1 VTLWLYPTRLDVR
14 GGFFVFPILKGETML
29 RPKLLGAAVLAV
41 VASASARTA
50 RAQATVGADLGLF
63 SGYVWRGVSLT
74 NRPVGQPNVYV
85 AFPAGNASVTV
96 GGWANVDLGRYN
108 DADDFSQSGG
118 VSSLNLSEFDPWAEV
133 SVPVGKATLTGGVV
147 GYVYPNDFGATDDF
161 NTWEVYG
168 KVGLGLPLSPKL
180 AVYYDFDKV
189 NGAYVEGSVGHSL
202 PLGSALTLN
211 LGALGGLSAGQAE
224 ADSPGELNNFLENG
238 FTHLDL
244 SAGVPFSAGIFSIT
258 PVIHF
263 LVNGDEIT
271 RLTSPGDESD
281 VKLWGGLTVSW
292 SRALG
297 APAASE

>member
-1 VTLWLYPTRLDVR
+1 
-14 GGFFVFPILKGETML
+14 ML

-41 VASASARTA
+41 AALASARTA
-50 RAQATVGADLGLF
+50 QAQATMGADLGLF

-74 NRPVGQPNVYV
+74 NRPVGQPNVYLTV
-85 AFPAGNASVTV
+85 PAGNASVTL
-96 GGWANVDLGRYN
+96 GGWANVDLGRY
-108 DADDFSQSGG
+108 DGADDFSQSGG
-118 VSSLNLSEFDPWAEV
+118 VSGLNLSEFDPWAEV
-133 SVPVGKATLTGGVV
+133 SVPVGQATLTGGVV
-147 GYVYPNDFGATDDF
+147 GYVFPNDLGATDDF

-168 KVGLGLPLSPKL
+168 KLGLAVPLSPKL

-189 NGAYVEGSVGHSL
+189 DGAYIEGSVGHSL
-202 PLGSALTLN
+202 PLGASLSLN
-211 LGALGGLSAGQAE
+211 LAALGGLSAGQAE
-224 ADSPGELNNFLENG
+224 ATAPGELNNFFENG

-271 RLTSPGDESD
+271 KLTSPGDQSD
-281 VKLWGGLTVSW
+281 VKLWGGLTLSW

-297 APAASE
+297 AAAASE

>member
-1 VTLWLYPTRLDVR
+1 
-14 GGFFVFPILKGETML
+14 ML

-85 AFPAGNASVTV
+85 VFPAGNASVTV

-133 SVPVGKATLTGGVV
+133 SMPVGKATLTGGVV
-147 GYVYPNDFGATDDF
+147 GYVFPNDFGATDDF

-168 KVGLGLPLSPKL
+168 KVGLGVPLSPKL

-189 NGAYVEGSVGHSL
+189 NGVYVEGSVGHSL
-202 PLGSALTLN
+202 PLGSALSLN

-258 PVIHF
+258 PVVHF
-263 LVNGDEIT
+263 LVNGDEVT
-271 RLTSPGDESD
+271 KFTSPGDESD
-281 VKLWGGLTVSW
+281 VKLWGGLTISW

-297 APAASE
+297 APATSE

>member
-1 VTLWLYPTRLDVR
+1 
-14 GGFFVFPILKGETML
+14 ML
-29 RPKLLGAAVLAV
+29 RPKLLGAAVLTLA
-41 VASASARTA
+41 AAGTRTA
-50 RAQATVGADLGLF
+50 QAQATVGADLGLF

-108 DADDFSQSGG
+108 GSDDFSQSGG
-118 VSSLNLSEFDPWAEV
+118 ASGFNLSEFDPWAEV
-133 SVPVGKATLTGGVV
+133 SLPVGKATVAGGVV
-147 GYVYPNDFGATDDF
+147 GYVFPNEFGVTDDF

-168 KVGLGLPLSPKL
+168 KVGLGVPLSPKL

-189 NGAYVEGSVGHSL
+189 NGAYIEASVAHAV
-202 PLGSALTLN
+202 PLGASLSLN

-224 ADSPGELNNFLENG
+224 ADEAGEINNFFENG

-244 SAGVPFSAGIFSIT
+244 SAGVPLSAGIFSIT
-258 PVIHF
+258 PVLHF

-271 RLTSPGDESD
+271 KLTSPGEESD
-281 VKLWGGLTVSW
+281 VKLWGGLTISW
-292 SRALG
+292 SRPLG
-297 APAASE
+297 TPATSE

>member
-1 VTLWLYPTRLDVR
+1 
-14 GGFFVFPILKGETML
+14 ML

-74 NRPVGQPNVYV
+74 NRPVGQPNVYL

-96 GGWANVDLGRYN
+96 GGWANVDLGRY
-108 DADDFSQSGG
+108 DDSGDFSQSGG
-118 VSSLNLSEFDPWAEV
+118 VSSFNLSEFDPWAEV

-147 GYVYPNDFGATDDF
+147 GYVFPNDFPGATDDF

-168 KVGLGLPLSPKL
+168 KVGLGVPLSPKL

-189 NGAYVEGSVGHSL
+189 NGAYIEGSIGHSL
-202 PLGSALTLN
+202 PLGSSLSLN
-211 LGALGGLSAGQAE
+211 LGALGGVSAGQAE
-224 ADSPGELNNFLENG
+224 ADAPGELNNFFENG

-271 RLTSPGDESD
+271 KLTSPGDESD
-281 VKLWGGLTVSW
+281 AKLWGGLTISW

-297 APAASE
+297 APARSE

>member
-1 VTLWLYPTRLDVR
+1 
-14 GGFFVFPILKGETML
+14 ML
-29 RPKLLGAAVLAV
+29 RPELLGVAVLAV

-96 GGWANVDLGRYN
+96 GGWANVDLGRYD

-133 SVPVGKATLTGGVV
+133 SLPVGKATLTGGVV
-147 GYVYPNDFGATDDF
+147 GYVFPNDFGVTDDF

-168 KVGLGLPLSPKL
+168 KVGLGVPLSPKL

-189 NGAYVEGSVGHSL
+189 NGAYIEGSLGHSV
-202 PLGSALTLN
+202 PLGSVSLN
-211 LGALGGLSAGQAE
+211 LGALAGLSAGQAE
-224 ADSPGELNNFLENG
+224 ADTPGEINNFFENG

-244 SAGVPFSAGIFSIT
+244 SAGVPVSAGIFSIT

-271 RLTSPGDESD
+271 KLTSPEDESD
-281 VKLWGGLTVSW
+281 VKLWGGLTISW

-297 APAASE
+297 AAATSE

>member
-1 VTLWLYPTRLDVR
+1 
-14 GGFFVFPILKGETML
+14 ML

-74 NRPVGQPNVYV
+74 NRPVGQPNVYA

-96 GGWANVDLGRYN
+96 GGWANVDLGRYD

-147 GYVYPNDFGATDDF
+147 GYLFPNDFGVTDDF

-168 KVGLGLPLSPKL
+168 KVGLGVPLSPKL

-189 NGAYVEGSVGHSL
+189 NGAYLEGSVGHSV
-202 PLGSALTLN
+202 PLGSVSLN
-211 LGALGGLSAGQAE
+211 LGALAGLSAGQAE
-224 ADSPGELNNFLENG
+224 SDSPDEINNFFENG

-244 SAGVPFSAGIFSIT
+244 SAGVPISAGIFSIT
-258 PVIHF
+258 PVVHF

-271 RLTSPGDESD
+271 KLTSPGDESD
-281 VKLWGGLTVSW
+281 VKLWGGLTISW
-292 SRALG
+292 SRVLG
-297 APAASE
+297 AAATSE

>member
-1 VTLWLYPTRLDVR
+1 M
-14 GGFFVFPILKGETML
+14 F

-41 VASASARTA
+41 IASASPRPT

-96 GGWANVDLGRYN
+96 GGWANVDLGRY
-108 DADDFSQSGG
+108 DDTDDFSQSGG

-147 GYVYPNDFGATDDF
+147 GYVFPNDFGITDDF

-168 KVGLGLPLSPKL
+168 KVGLGVPLSPKL

-189 NGAYVEGSVGHSL
+189 NGAYIEGSVGHSV
-202 PLGSALTLN
+202 PLGSVSLN
-211 LGALGGLSAGQAE
+211 LGALAGLSAGQAE
-224 ADSPGELNNFLENG
+224 ADSPGEINNFLENG

-244 SAGVPFSAGIFSIT
+244 SAGVPVSAGIFSIT

-263 LVNGDEIT
+263 LVNGDEAT
-271 RLTSPGDESD
+271 KFTSPGDESD
-281 VKLWGGLTVSW
+281 VKLWGGLTLSW

-297 APAASE
+297 ATATSE

>member
-1 VTLWLYPTRLDVR
+1 
-14 GGFFVFPILKGETML
+14 ML
-29 RPKLLGAAVLAV
+29 RSKLLGAAVLAV
-41 VASASARTA
+41 VAAASARSA
-50 RAQATVGADLGLF
+50 RAQATVGADLGMF

-96 GGWANVDLGRYN
+96 GGWANVDLGRYD

-133 SVPVGKATLTGGVV
+133 SVPAGKATLTGGVV
-147 GYVYPNDFGATDDF
+147 GYVFPNDFGATDDF

-168 KVGLGLPLSPKL
+168 KVGLGVPLSPKL

-189 NGAYVEGSVGHSL
+189 NGAYIEGSLAHSL
-202 PLGSALTLN
+202 PLGSSLSLN

-224 ADSPGELNNFLENG
+224 AESADEINNFFENG

-258 PVIHF
+258 PVVHF
-263 LVNGDEIT
+263 LVNGDEVT
-271 RLTSPGDESD
+271 KLTSPGEQDD
-281 VKLWGGLTVSW
+281 VKLWGGLTISW
-292 SRALG
+292 ARALG
-297 APAASE
+297 ATATSE

>member
-14 GGFFVFPILKGETML
+14 GGFFVFPTLKGETML

-41 VASASARTA
+41 VASATARTA

-63 SGYVWRGVSLT
+63 SGYVWRGISVT
-74 NRPVGQPNVYV
+74 NRPVGQPNVY
-85 AFPAGNASVTV
+85 AALPAGNALVTV
-96 GGWANVDLGRYN
+96 GGWANVDLGRY
-108 DADDFSQSGG
+108 DDTDDFSQSGG

-147 GYVYPNDFGATDDF
+147 GYVFPNDFGATDDL

-168 KVGLGLPLSPKL
+168 KVGLGVPLSPKL

-189 NGAYVEGSVGHSL
+189 NGAYIEGSLAHSL
-202 PLGSALTLN
+202 PLGSSLSLN

-224 ADSPGELNNFLENG
+224 SDSPDELNNFLENG

-263 LVNGDEIT
+263 LVNGDEVT
-271 RLTSPGDESD
+271 KFTSPGDESD

-297 APAASE
+297 AAATSE